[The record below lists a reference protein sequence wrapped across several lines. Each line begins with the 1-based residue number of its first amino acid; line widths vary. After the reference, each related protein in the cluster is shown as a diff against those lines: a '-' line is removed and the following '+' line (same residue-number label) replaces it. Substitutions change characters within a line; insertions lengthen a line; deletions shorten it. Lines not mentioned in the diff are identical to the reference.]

1 MRNYVDAGNDIR
13 TDLDTLT
20 DLKHGRGLPNRK
32 GFSCRNQYCK
42 NKSQRW
48 KDCYHAIQFKD
59 IHVVTKVL

>member
-13 TDLDTLT
+13 TDLDILT

-42 NKSQRW
+42 NKSQR
-48 KDCYHAIQFKD
+48 
-59 IHVVTKVL
+59 